1 MDNPLQ
7 RLDNWLA
14 MLERGITVM
23 LFTALIIIL
32 GVNIVTRNILQIS
45 FHRLLELAP
54 VLVLWVSLLGAALA
68 VRQQRHIKIEL
79 LLRLIPEPWR
89 RRVTALT
96 CMFGM
101 LVSGIL
107 VYAAVVFVR
116 QEIQLVGPWGALA
129 VCFPLFFASV
139 FFRLGVQL
147 ISRWLSFK
155 AVEK

>member
-7 RLDNWLA
+7 RLDRWLA
-14 MLERGITVM
+14 MLERGITVF
-23 LFTALIIIL
+23 LFTVLIIIL
-32 GVNIVTRNILQIS
+32 GVNILTRNILLIS

-54 VLVLWVSLLGAALA
+54 VLVLWISLLGAALA

-79 LLRLIPEPWR
+79 LLRFIAEPWR

-96 CMFGM
+96 CVFGM
-101 LVSGIL
+101 SVSGIL
-107 VYAAVVFVR
+107 VYAAFVFVR
-116 QEIQLVGPWGALA
+116 QEIQLIGPWGALA

-147 ISRWLSFK
+147 ISRRLSLK
-155 AVEK
+155 AVER